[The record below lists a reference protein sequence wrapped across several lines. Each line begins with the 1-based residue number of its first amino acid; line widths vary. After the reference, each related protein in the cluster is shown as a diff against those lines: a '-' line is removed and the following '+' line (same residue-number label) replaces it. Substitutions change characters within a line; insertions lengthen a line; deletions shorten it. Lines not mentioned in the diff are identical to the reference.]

1 MDSLERF
8 VSAQAR
14 DYGTALAEIR
24 SGHKRSHWM
33 WYIFPQL
40 QGLGMSSTAQYYGV
54 RGIEEAKR
62 FIAHPVLGRNLRE
75 ISGAL
80 LALDT
85 NDPAA
90 VMGWPDNLKLCS
102 CMTLFEAAR
111 MSRYSAQCWISST
124 AAKETVSRSKS
135 SDKKYRQTSKKTTAV
150 SKETAVVLYAAI
162 AESYRLV

>member
-40 QGLGMSSTAQYYGV
+40 QGLGMSSTAQYYGI

-80 LALDT
+80 LELDT
-85 NDPAA
+85 NDPAT

-102 CMTLFEAAR
+102 CMTLFEAVAPDEPVFG
-111 MSRYSAQCWISST
+111 AVLDKFSSGERDSLT
-124 AAKETVSRSKS
+124 LEKLR
-135 SDKKYRQTSKKTTAV
+135 
-150 SKETAVVLYAAI
+150 
-162 AESYRLV
+162 

>member
-33 WYIFPQL
+33 WYIFPQ
-40 QGLGMSSTAQYYGV
+40 YYGIH
-54 RGIEEAKR
+54 GIEEAKR
-62 FIAHPVLGRNLRE
+62 FIAHPGLGRNLRE
-75 ISGAL
+75 ISNAL

-102 CMTLFEAAR
+102 CMTLFEAA
-111 MSRYSAQCWISST
+111 APDEPVFG
-124 AAKETVSRSKS
+124 AVL
-135 SDKKYRQTSKKTTAV
+135 DKFYGGERDSLTLEKLR
-150 SKETAVVLYAAI
+150 
-162 AESYRLV
+162 

>member
-40 QGLGMSSTAQYYGV
+40 QGLGMSSTAQYYGI

-75 ISGAL
+75 IYRTRCLRLTPTTRRL
-80 LALDT
+80 LWAGRT
-85 NDPAA
+85 TS
-90 VMGWPDNLKLCS
+90 S
-102 CMTLFEAAR
+102 CAHA
-111 MSRYSAQCWISST
+111 
-124 AAKETVSRSKS
+124 
-135 SDKKYRQTSKKTTAV
+135 
-150 SKETAVVLYAAI
+150 
-162 AESYRLV
+162 